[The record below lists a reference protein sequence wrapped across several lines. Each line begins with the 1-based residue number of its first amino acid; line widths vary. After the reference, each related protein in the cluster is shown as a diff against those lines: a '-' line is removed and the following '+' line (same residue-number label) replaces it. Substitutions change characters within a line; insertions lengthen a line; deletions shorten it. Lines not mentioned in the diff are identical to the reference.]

1 MKILIFSSRFKP
13 PYFPVSEAPREF
25 CIGENCTIAIKAE
38 KPTCPTECEMDAP
51 FGKRYD
57 KVCCENC

>member
-1 MKILIFSSRFKP
+1 MQE
-13 PYFPVSEAPREF
+13 VPREF
-25 CIGENCTIAIKAE
+25 CIGENCTITIKAE

-57 KVCCENC
+57 KVCC